1 MSVVVVTDTSSGLS
15 DDECERWSIRRVP
28 LHILVDGIDLRDGID
43 DIPGD
48 IYDLPD
54 VTTAGASPAEL
65 ECEYR
70 KALQDSGGDGVVAVH
85 ISGALSSTF
94 TAATQVAK
102 DLGSSLRVVNSRSTA
117 KGTGFVA
124 LAAAQ
129 AAADGA
135 TLNTVETAAHS
146 AVARSHGYIVVH
158 RLDNLRRGGRIGT
171 AASWLGTALS
181 LKPLLCL
188 DAEGRLVLAQ
198 RIRTASKALTAMVDQ
213 VVELIGDGEAKVE
226 VQHVDNPVAAADVA
240 EALWARLPG
249 TEAPPVSQFCP
260 VVAVHVGGGAVG
272 VSVDAGSG
280 RRG

>member
-1 MSVVVVTDTSSGLS
+1 MAVIVVTDSSSGLS
-15 DDECERWSIRRVP
+15 EDERSRWSIRTVP
-28 LHILVDGIDLRDGID
+28 LHILVDGMDLRDGVD
-43 DIPGD
+43 DIPSD

-54 VTTAGASPAEL
+54 VTTAGAAPAEL
-65 ECEYR
+65 TSEYQ
-70 KALQDSGGDGVVAVH
+70 KAFRDSNGDGVVAVH

-102 DLGSSLRVVNSRSTA
+102 EFGSSLRVVNSRSAA

-129 AAADGA
+129 AAAEGA
-135 TLNTVETAAHS
+135 NLSSVETAAHS
-146 AVARSHGYIVVH
+146 AVARSHGYIVVQK
-158 RLDNLRRGGRIGT
+158 LDNLRRGGRIGT

-198 RIRTASKALTAMVDQ
+198 RVRTASKALAALVEQ
-213 VVELIGDGEAKVE
+213 VVEVIGDRPAKLE
-226 VQHVDNPVAAADVA
+226 VQHVANPTAAADLA

-249 TEAPPVSQFCP
+249 TDAPPVSPMGP
-260 VVAVHVGGGAVG
+260 VLAVHLGSGAVG
-272 VSVDAGSG
+272 VSVDVGS
-280 RRG
+280 RRQT